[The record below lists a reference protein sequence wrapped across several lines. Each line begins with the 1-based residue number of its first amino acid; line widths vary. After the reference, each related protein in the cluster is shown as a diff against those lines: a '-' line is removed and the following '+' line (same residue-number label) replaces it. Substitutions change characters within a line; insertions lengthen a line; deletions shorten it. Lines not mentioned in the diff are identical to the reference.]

1 MLHRILVTKT
11 MNHIGLDMQ
20 FFFAFWKEDKNK
32 LRIKKKYGES
42 MIHRRFGEDIERKI
56 TQLLLQQIMCAVF
69 INIYPIKL
77 TMTRSVRAD

>member
-11 MNHIGLDMQ
+11 MNHIGLDIQ
-20 FFFAFWKEDKNK
+20 FFFAFWKEDKN
-32 LRIKKKYGES
+32 KKKYGES